1 MQFRQKYVYQSREL
15 KLETH
20 TFHDFDAFKSAV
32 RGVDCSM
39 LPHNVERNSW
49 SISKVGVGGPTLQF
63 GQLGS
68 GNILEGESQS
78 DGFIFY
84 FPVTAGAKYLGN
96 GIPFS
101 TESIMVLTPGTDFT
115 LCSKLAHDWYTI
127 FIPTNTLSDYLDP
140 LESLSK
146 SSIFTHSM
154 LQVIRPDRQFFNSC
168 CAVMGQIIHAASP
181 TPLFEHSP
189 AALSARR
196 QLLEIATAALGKIQP
211 INPHTKG
218 RHSLSRRLIIQQ
230 CRDLLAEHADETV
243 LVRDLVAATNVS
255 ERTLRSAFSR
265 YFAMGPK
272 NYLLLRQ
279 LDQVRRSLQVANDA
293 NTSVAE
299 VMVSHGVWE
308 FGRFALRY
316 YQVFAEHPAETLK
329 KEYI

>member
-1 MQFRQKYVYQSREL
+1 
-15 KLETH
+15 
-20 TFHDFDAFKSAV
+20 
-32 RGVDCSM
+32 M

-49 SISKVGVGGPTLQF
+49 SISKVGVGGLTLQF

-84 FPVTAGAKYLGN
+84 FPVTAGAKYMGN
-96 GIPFS
+96 GIPFG

-115 LCSKLAHDWYTI
+115 LCSQLAHDWYTI
-127 FIPTNTLSDYLDP
+127 FIPTNTLNDCLDP
-140 LESLSK
+140 AESLSK
-146 SSIFTHSM
+146 SSIFNRSM
-154 LQVIRPDRQFFNSC
+154 LQTIRPDRQFFNSC
-168 CAVMGQIIHAASP
+168 CAVMGQIIHAASL

-189 AALSARR
+189 AALSAS
-196 QLLEIATAALGKIQP
+196 AALGKIQP